1 MATLLQLCQ
10 PFDHA
15 VMAAIQQLSST
26 VMDKIMLAFTF
37 FGNRHYNFFLNLF
50 TQKLWWI
57 FPLFIHAVLGF
68 FVLLTLIPKGK
79 KEKAYEG

>member
-37 FGNRHYNFFLNLF
+37 FG
-50 TQKLWWI
+50 
-57 FPLFIHAVLGF
+57 
-68 FVLLTLIPKGK
+68 
-79 KEKAYEG
+79 E